1 MIKSVCFV
9 TLLGSLIATPGVSG
23 VGWPKWGSSKNNGN
37 KSKNTANVAPTVVN
51 SAAIEDIILKEKRY
65 ILYNSRRLTGECLPI
80 CYDPTS
86 APIAESITEP
96 PFAIETLPPAGVVP
110 EPVPVSSPTGS
121 PTPGGGVICEDFTPG
136 NNLGFGYSEASHNP
150 SLGSDHY
157 GMAPGEECYPKVT
170 SMGSSTDPLING
182 YDDSVAFFVGGSYTS
197 VASGEIEGNI
207 VILGDFSR
215 GQSGPWNLATAG
227 EGTQVIP
234 HQGGNCVIVGGDFDS
249 PSRMEIY
256 TPTYKCAVIVKGN
269 AKNAGT
275 IAPGWMT
282 ESGFSY
288 GSYPNFDLSEYEQQK
303 ESLIAKSEYWSTLPA
318 TPNAVGVFS
327 SPVFNFNCSPD
338 DVIQVF
344 HVASSDLSK
353 SGIGSYLFNKN
364 CNDKTILIN
373 VHGTGD
379 YKVQAK
385 IMNWVDDS
393 GRQQAGGHQ
402 GFPSCMNSALLWN
415 FHEVDT
421 LTMGGS
427 NGGSD
432 EWQGSILV
440 NGNLNMYTSGQSG
453 RTMVIGN
460 IVHNSPG
467 SEFHSFEFEPP
478 KPLPDI
484 DCDDLTPKR
493 PVPAPVA
500 EPVVPAEPVPM
511 TDAPVVVP
519 ATDAPSLTGTDS
531 ASPEAVVPATDA
543 PVVPPVDSGTFCHA
557 LNDRSEC
564 GLTGPGSCAV
574 QPGPRS
580 DRYPNGTPSCGIGV
594 PVGYYPDLTRC
605 DAYCYCT
612 GTAAPSR
619 YEIVNVGNLYDHKQA
634 SSSYLNG
641 KWGKNGGDDGAYG
654 TTGGIPVSDKGGMS
668 VEGGKRPPG
677 CTTEQ
682 TCDGPN
688 DYSFH
693 AWNGCAQYYQCA
705 AGVAYQLMSCGPG
718 TLFDESFSGCN
729 TAALVNCSI

>member
-1 MIKSVCFV
+1 MKIIALCFT
-9 TLLGSLIATPGVSG
+9 TLLVSPMIAPGVSG
-23 VGWPKWGSSKNNGN
+23 IGWPKWGSKNND
-37 KSKNTANVAPTVVN
+37 KRNTDVVPTVVN
-51 SAAIEDIILKEKRY
+51 SETIENIIQNEKRFV
-65 ILYNSRRLTGECLPI
+65 LYNSRRLIGECLPI
-80 CYDPTS
+80 CYEPTP

-96 PFAIETLPPAGVVP
+96 PVTIRTQSPTTASPTSKPTEAPTTASPTSKPTGFPTVGATEPA
-110 EPVPVSSPTGS
+110 PVP
-121 PTPGGGVICEDFTPG
+121 TPGGVICEDFTPG

-150 SLGSDHY
+150 SLGNNHY
-157 GMAPGEECYPKVT
+157 GMAPGEECYPKVMN
-170 SMGSSTDPLING
+170 MGDLANPLING
-182 YDDSVAFFVGGSYTS
+182 YDDSVAFFVGGSYKS

-207 VILGDFSR
+207 VVLGDFSR
-215 GQSGPWNLATAG
+215 GSNGPWNLATAG

-234 HQGGNCVIVGGDFDS
+234 HRGGNCVVVGGDFDS
-249 PSRMEIY
+249 PSRIEIY

-275 IAPGWMT
+275 IAPKWMKDM
-282 ESGFSY
+282 GFSY
-288 GSYPNFDLSEYEQQK
+288 GSYPNFDLSEYEHQK
-303 ESLIAKSEYWSTLPA
+303 ERLIAKSEYWATLPA
-318 TPNAVGVFS
+318 TPNAAGVFS

-344 HVASSDLSK
+344 HVTSSDLSK
-353 SGIGSYLFNKN
+353 GGIGSYLFNKH

-373 VHGTGD
+373 VHGAGN

-393 GRQQAGGHQ
+393 GKQQAGGHQ

-415 FHEVDT
+415 FFEVDT
-421 LTMGGS
+421 LTMGGGNS
-427 NGGSD
+427 GSD

-453 RTMVIGN
+453 RTMVIGD

-467 SEFHSFEFEPP
+467 SEFHSFEFKPP

-484 DCDDLTPKR
+484 DCDDLTPGER
-493 PVPAPVA
+493 PPVPAPVH
-500 EPVVPAEPVPM
+500 EPAVPAPIP
-511 TDAPVVVP
+511 A
-519 ATDAPSLTGTDS
+519 ATDEP
-531 ASPEAVVPATDA
+531 VPATDA
-543 PVVPPVDSGTFCHA
+543 PVVPAPDPVPPVDPGTFCHA

-580 DRYPNGTPSCGIGV
+580 EKYPDGTPSCGIGV

-619 YEIVNVGNLYDHKQA
+619 YEIVNVGNLYDHKLA
-634 SSSYLNG
+634 SASYLNG
-641 KWGKNGGDDGAYG
+641 KWGKNGGNGAYG

-668 VEGGKRPPG
+668 VEGTKRPPG
-677 CTTEQ
+677 CAPVQ
-682 TCDGPN
+682 TCNKGETK
-688 DYSFH
+688 FK
-693 AWNGCAQYYQCA
+693 AWNQCKEYYQCVN
-705 AGVAYQLMSCGPG
+705 GISYPTQKCGTG
-718 TLFDESFSGCN
+718 TLFDEKISACN
-729 TAALVNCSI
+729 HDWAVDCKI